1 MKFLNTL
8 LALFHKPTP
17 LEAATR
23 ELVQAQHA
31 KLEAQTAVEYATAIT
46 AYNDKRITRL
56 LKYINEETVGE
67 VK

>member
-1 MKFLNTL
+1 MNLLHFLCTL
-8 LALFHKPTP
+8 FRKPTP

-23 ELVQAQHA
+23 ELVLAQHA

-56 LKYINEETVGE
+56 LKYINEETSGE
-67 VK
+67 GK

>member
-1 MKFLNTL
+1 MNWL
-8 LALFHKPTP
+8 LHLFRKPTP

-23 ELVQAQHA
+23 ELILAQHA

-56 LKYINEETVGE
+56 LKYINEETAGE
-67 VK
+67 AK

>member
-1 MKFLNTL
+1 MEFLTTIR
-8 LALFHKPTP
+8 ALFRTPTP

-56 LKYINEETVGE
+56 LKYINEETGE
-67 VK
+67 AK